1 MLFYR
6 RDAEMQRSKTGVI
19 AFSGRFHFFLRNAY
33 NQILSRISA
42 SSASRRLNP
51 NYALEENVYVNEQS
65 AFEKKLRDLR
75 VFLSASR
82 VKIRLNAETAER
94 DAECGRGIDSCIRG

>member
-1 MLFYR
+1 MPLIR
-6 RDAEMQRSKTGVI
+6 VKSTP
-19 AFSGRFHFFLRNAY
+19 HT
-33 NQILSRISA
+33 
-42 SSASRRLNP
+42 LNP
-51 NYALEENVYVNEQS
+51 DYALEENVYVNVQS